1 MVGASRELV
10 NRHLRAW
17 QDQGIIELA
26 QGRIVIRD
34 AAALEAVSQAP

>member
-1 MVGASRELV
+1 MVGATRELV
-10 NRHLRAW
+10 NRRLRGW

-26 QGRIVIRD
+26 KGRVVIRD